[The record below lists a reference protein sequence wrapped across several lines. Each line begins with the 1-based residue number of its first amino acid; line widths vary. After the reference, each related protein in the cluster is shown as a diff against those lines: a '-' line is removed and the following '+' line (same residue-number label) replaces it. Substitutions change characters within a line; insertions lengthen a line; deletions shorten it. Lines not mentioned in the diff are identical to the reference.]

1 MPNVLAKLGAE
12 VLVVNPYAAT
22 AAVVTNDRAAS
33 ASRVSDL
40 VRASGAHVGAVIDPG
55 GEHITLVDGE
65 GRVLT
70 DDEALL
76 LLLDL
81 VVSTTPGAKVA
92 LPVSV
97 PVAAE
102 QICAAAGAEIVW
114 TKLSAT
120 HLMELSSAG
129 GVTFAASQMGG
140 FIFPRFLPAFDA
152 VATLVHLLGMLAM
165 TGESMSKLTGRLPTV
180 HIAHE
185 EVVTPWEQK
194 GTVMRIAVER
204 TKGRPVM
211 LVDGVKIPEADGWV
225 LIVPDPEEPSTHVW
239 AEAATD
245 AKARARA
252 SDHAVR
258 IRQMLR

>member
-1 MPNVLAKLGAE
+1 
-12 VLVVNPYAAT
+12 
-22 AAVVTNDRAAS
+22 
-33 ASRVSDL
+33 
-40 VRASGAHVGAVIDPG
+40 
-55 GEHITLVDGE
+55 
-65 GRVLT
+65 
-70 DDEALL
+70 
-76 LLLDL
+76 
-81 VVSTTPGAKVA
+81 VA
-92 LPVSV
+92 LPVAV
-97 PVAAE
+97 PTAAE

-120 HLMELSSAG
+120 HLMEVSSAG

-152 VATLVHLLGMLAM
+152 VATLVHLLGMLAS
-165 TGESMSKLTGRLPTV
+165 TGESLSKLAGRLPTV

-194 GTVMRIAVER
+194 GTVMRMAVER
-204 TKGRPVM
+204 TKGRPVI
-211 LVDGVKIPEADGWV
+211 LVDGVKIPESDGWV
-225 LIVPDPEEPSTHVW
+225 LIVPDPEEPMTHVW
-239 AEAATD
+239 AEGPTD